1 MHAFPYC
8 ILKNIFWIVSMPAER
23 QKTYWY
29 YFWSV
34 ETWAIILLVV
44 AGVIY
49 GSLLC
54 VIYPSTDANIC
65 EVGPVLGFVSAL
77 YYIPVTLF
85 FAPFLAYY
93 LKRRKDYKK
102 HW

>member
-1 MHAFPYC
+1 MHASPYC

-34 ETWAIILLVV
+34 ESWAIILLVV

-54 VIYPSTDANIC
+54 VINPSIDANKC
-65 EVGPVLGFVSAL
+65 ELGPFLGFVSAL
-77 YYIPVTLF
+77 YYSPVTLF